1 MLKRLIN
8 LANFLDGEGFV
19 REANHLDSLIKKL
32 SYDSDLDDEEI
43 IESYASVISSYV
55 ENHPNE
61 HEFDLKNANL
71 PSSEPDEEEE
81 L

>member
-43 IESYASVISSYV
+43 IESYASIISSYV

-71 PSSEPDEEEE
+71 PSIEPETEEEV
-81 L
+81 